1 MDFQFTAEDQKLR
14 DEVKNFVES
23 EWDAQGID
31 SFSNSVYSYDVHHVE
46 DDRRIHEYTKKL
58 AEKGWYTMH
67 WPEEFGGAGAPLS
80 RQLAYREE
88 AAYRGSPVTTPT
100 FFAHTLMYYG
110 QDWQKE
116 EILGKIA
123 SGELINFSQGFSE
136 PNAGA
141 DLGSLQTRAVQDGDD
156 WVITGQKIWNTGGH
170 MADIGHY
177 LVRTD
182 PQAPKHRGISYFIV
196 DMHDPGITLRPLF
209 DALGKQRWVEVFL
222 DGARVPSRNLVGELN
237 RGWYAAMTNMSFE
250 RSNVEAP
257 SYRLRD
263 LENFL
268 DFARETRYSDGSTI
282 LDDPIARHVLADAR
296 VLIELGR
303 MISYQVAWIQSKGEV
318 PAMESAFSK
327 LFHDEMT
334 PNVFGALNRL
344 LRESGIFN
352 VGDPRAPMNGYPQVN
367 SYLSWMNR
375 FAGGG
380 REIELNIIAQ
390 RGLGLPR

>member
-1 MDFQFTAEDQKLR
+1 MDFRFTEDDAKLR
-14 DEVKNFVES
+14 EEVRSFVQR
-23 EWDAQGID
+23 EWNSQGLD

-46 DDRRIHEYTKKL
+46 DDERVHEYTRKL
-58 AEKGWYTMH
+58 AKQGWYTMH
-67 WPEEFGGAGAPLS
+67 WPEEFGGQGAPLS
-80 RQLAYREE
+80 TTLAYREE
-88 AAYRGSPVTTPT
+88 AAYQGAPVTTPT

-110 QDWQKE
+110 QDWQKD
-116 EILGKIA
+116 EILGAIA
-123 SGELINFSQGFSE
+123 RGDLVNFSQGFSE

-170 MADIGHY
+170 MADLGHY

-182 PQAPKHRGISYFIV
+182 PDAPKHRGISYFIL
-196 DMHDPGITLRPLF
+196 DMKTEGITLRPLY
-209 DALGKQRWVEVFL
+209 DALGRHRWVEVFL
-222 DGARVPSRNLVGELN
+222 DGARVPSRNLIGELN

-250 RSNVEAP
+250 RSNIEAP
-257 SYRLRD
+257 AYRLRD
-263 LENFL
+263 LETFINY
-268 DFARETRYSDGSTI
+268 ARDARLSDGGTI
-282 LDDPIARHVLADAR
+282 LDDPIARHVLADSR
-296 VLIELGR
+296 VLIEIGR
-303 MISYQVAWIQSKGEV
+303 MISYQVASIQNKGEV

-344 LRESGIFN
+344 LRESGQLS
-352 VGDPRAPMNGYPQVN
+352 VGDPRAPLGGYPNVN